1 MNGHAKQAG
10 VRGWR
15 GPMRVA
21 PAVSALTR
29 WVLVLALVSGLVSGL
44 SGCAWLDV
52 KQRGW
57 IYRPTPGK
65 WSDWQAIT
73 PHDAP
78 VWLTLAPERAG
89 DPAQRLRAVWVPG
102 PTPAA
107 PSVLYLHGTFRNLF
121 QNRSKIAAINAAGFS
136 VLAVD
141 YRGWGESTAALPS
154 EASIVADAELA
165 YAEWQRRAPNPA
177 ARILFGH
184 SMGSGVAV
192 ELALRHRA
200 PAGYAALVLESAM
213 TSMPDIARD
222 QGVLGS
228 VAAWLTTQQFAS
240 INKID
245 QISAPKWFLS
255 GTADDTV
262 SSRQTERLYRAAHDP
277 RQLVLFEGG
286 SHSGLATE
294 FEDRYRAVWLDVAAV
309 IQGRPPVAAQAL
321 R

>member
-10 VRGWR
+10 LRGWR

-21 PAVSALTR
+21 PAVAALTR

-57 IYRPTPGK
+57 IYRPTPGQ

-73 PHDAP
+73 PHDEP
-78 VWLTLAPERAG
+78 VWLTRAPDRAG

-121 QNRSKIAAINAAGFS
+121 QNRSKIAAIHAAGFS

-154 EASIVADAELA
+154 EASIVEDAELA
-165 YAEWQRRAPNPA
+165 YAEWQRRVPDPA

-222 QGVLGS
+222 QGVLGTIAS
-228 VAAWLTTQQFAS
+228 WLTTQQFAS

-255 GTADDTV
+255 GTADNTV

-286 SHSGLATE
+286 SHSGLAAE

-309 IQGRPPVAAQAL
+309 LQVRPPVAAQAL

>member
-1 MNGHAKQAG
+1 MNGHATRAG
-10 VRGWR
+10 LRGWL
-15 GPMRVA
+15 GAMQVA
-21 PAVSALTR
+21 PAMSALKR
-29 WVLVLALVSGLVSGL
+29 LALVLALVSGQMAGL

-57 IYRPTPGK
+57 IYRPTPGQ
-65 WSDWQAIT
+65 WRDWQAIT
-73 PHDAP
+73 PHDEP
-78 VWLTLAPERAG
+78 VWLTRAPERVG

-102 PTPAA
+102 PTPGA

-121 QNRSKIAAINAAGFS
+121 QNRSKIAAIHAAGFS

-154 EASIVADAELA
+154 EASIFEDAELA
-165 YAEWQRRAPNPA
+165 YAEWQRRVPNPA

-184 SMGSGVAV
+184 SMGTGVAV

-222 QGVLGS
+222 QGVLGTM
-228 VAAWLTTQQFAS
+228 AAWLTTQQFAS

-262 SSRQTERLYRAAHDP
+262 PSRQTERLYRAAHDP
-277 RQLVLFEGG
+277 RQLVLFDGG
-286 SHSGLATE
+286 SHSGLAAE

-309 IQGRPPVAAQAL
+309 LQDRLPAPAQAL